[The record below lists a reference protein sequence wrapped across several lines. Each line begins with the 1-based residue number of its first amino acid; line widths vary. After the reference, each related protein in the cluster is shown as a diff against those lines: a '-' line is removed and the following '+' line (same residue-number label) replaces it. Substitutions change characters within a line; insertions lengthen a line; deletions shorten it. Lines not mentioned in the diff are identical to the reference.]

1 MNAYTGMTKNQVIES
16 ISLDMASIAESASS
30 IDKVSTFFN
39 DTLTSDVYAAQ
50 LLGIAERIKQAS
62 CAIVDGRK

>member
-39 DTLTSDVYAAQ
+39 DTLTSDIYAKQ
-50 LLGIAERIKQAS
+50 LLGLVDRINQAS
-62 CAIVDGRK
+62 WAIVDGRK